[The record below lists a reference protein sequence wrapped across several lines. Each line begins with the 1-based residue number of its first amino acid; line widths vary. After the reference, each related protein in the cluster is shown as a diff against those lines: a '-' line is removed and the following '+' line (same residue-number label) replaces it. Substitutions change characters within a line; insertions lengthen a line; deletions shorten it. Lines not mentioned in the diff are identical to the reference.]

1 MINDIVAKS
10 FLSELKPLLG
20 WTFLYHVDNIG
31 YEIYELR
38 FSRLVPFE
46 TGEMGISPM
55 KLYITEK
62 KIKEIL
68 DHAAKF

>member
-1 MINDIVAKS
+1 MINNIIAKS
-10 FLSELKPLLG
+10 FLLELKPLLG
-20 WTFLYHVDNIG
+20 ETFLYHVDNIG
-31 YEIYELR
+31 YEICELR
-38 FSRLVPFE
+38 FTKLVTFE